1 MIRHKA
7 KALDARS
14 RATFTKA
21 AQGLPSIPAEILRPL
36 SLVELEGRSY
46 HKQMLSRTER
56 LELPSVDAT
65 RVSALLSVAS
75 SPYLVESRASLEHP
89 LASLMNAKTLDE
101 VRMAQEVLTDT
112 VRSGHRK
119 VFEKGLILACKNALH
134 QVGFHSVETGKGPF
148 VGSRV
153 IGTDAAGRALVV
165 EIRPRENGDP
175 RLAAE
180 VVGIRDGSCHQI
192 LDAFEI
198 ALSKQGVQYTRPQR
212 KSTGGVCE
220 LDAAKD
226 FLRRLVRP
234 AGISAQV
241 VTPGNV
247 DAQRRRTQRL
257 NQKKEVTHR

>member
-1 MIRHKA
+1 MIRHGA

-21 AQGLPSIPAEILRPL
+21 AQGLPSFPAEVLRPL
-36 SLVELEGRSY
+36 SLVERDGRSY
-46 HKQMLSRTER
+46 QKQTLSRMDM
-56 LELPSVDAT
+56 LELPSVDAI

-75 SPYLVESRASLEHP
+75 SPYLVESRTSLEQP
-89 LASLMNAKTLDE
+89 LAMLMNAKSLNE
-101 VRMAQEVLTDT
+101 VQMAQKALTDT

-119 VFEKGLILACKNALH
+119 VFEKALNQACTNALH
-134 QVGFHSVETGKGPF
+134 QIGFHSVETSKGAT

-165 EIRPRENGDP
+165 EIRPGGNGDP
-175 RLAAE
+175 GLAAE
-180 VVGIRDGSCHQI
+180 VVGVRDGSCHQI
-192 LDAFEI
+192 LDAFEY
-198 ALSKQGVQYTRPQR
+198 ALSKQGVRYTRPQR

-220 LDAAKD
+220 LESAKE

-234 AGISAQV
+234 AGISALD
-241 VTPGNV
+241 VTPGNA

-257 NQKKEVTHR
+257 NQKKEVIRR